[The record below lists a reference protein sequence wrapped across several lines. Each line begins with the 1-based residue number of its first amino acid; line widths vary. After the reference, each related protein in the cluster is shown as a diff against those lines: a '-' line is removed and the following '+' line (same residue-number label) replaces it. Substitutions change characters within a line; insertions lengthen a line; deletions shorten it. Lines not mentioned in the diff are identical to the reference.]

1 VPDNCARERSLNF
14 TSTASTFDVGSFLRS
29 PTTSHSHPHHANSL
43 PATKRSHTA
52 PLPSQQGC
60 GPLSTKSPSTKGIG
74 GEGKQGGTQEV
85 GGPLSTSRKPRYD
98 FRRTSVFAY
107 SSLPHPLLTTP
118 RSSADLANDASSEHP
133 TTTCRDKAQAL
144 AGLDRRGHPTMAHR
158 DKAST
163 PAVLDH
169 QRRRRAYEPPEDKP
183 HLAAGYGG

>member
-1 VPDNCARERSLNF
+1 MLVHFFAYPPPPTLTLTMRTRCQPPNAATPRPSPLSR
-14 TSTASTFDVGSFLRS
+14 DVGLCQ
-29 PTTSHSHPHHANSL
+29 PSHRQRRES
-43 PATKRSHTA
+43 
-52 PLPSQQGC
+52 
-60 GPLSTKSPSTKGIG
+60 
-74 GEGKQGGTQEV
+74 EGRESRGTQEV

-98 FRRTSVFAY
+98 FRHTSVFAY